1 MDQRCN
7 FLNLTLEQ
15 QTIVNSVI
23 WSCIATDILLVVWD
37 FGLRSC
43 SVTWVFKLVKWIS
56 VCARWPIS
64 DEAASDENDIFCA
77 NYLYVFAFI
86 IVLNCSVLFC
96 CVLLTATLSL
106 LLDFLKIARL
116 VYFLFFFCFFFFYHI
131 ATSTFN

>member
-1 MDQRCN
+1 MLSDLSFQVG
-7 FLNLTLEQ
+7 Q
-15 QTIVNSVI
+15 VNP
-23 WSCIATDILLVVWD
+23 
-37 FGLRSC
+37 
-43 SVTWVFKLVKWIS
+43 

-116 VYFLFFFCFFFFYHI
+116 VYFLFFFCFFFLPYC
-131 ATSTFN
+131 NL